1 MIINK
6 IKKINKALYHHTYF
20 NQKDYFA
27 YLNLLK
33 KKIEGNGT
41 NKKKLTNKNFSQTE
55 KIIFELN
62 NKKSLTENDYFIIE
76 KFYNKFSVFL
86 SLKKKYNRK
95 LVKTSNLK
103 CINLTYLIFG
113 ILLFKLNEKVI
124 SKSNKLNTILKII
137 DLSILKKKLNT
148 IEEQFLK
155 KNIINAF
162 RLIKKLL

>member
-1 MIINK
+1 M
-6 IKKINKALYHHTYF
+6 
-20 NQKDYFA
+20 
-27 YLNLLK
+27 
-33 KKIEGNGT
+33 
-41 NKKKLTNKNFSQTE
+41 
-55 KIIFELN
+55 
-62 NKKSLTENDYFIIE
+62 
-76 KFYNKFSVFL
+76 
-86 SLKKKYNRK
+86 
-95 LVKTSNLK
+95 
-103 CINLTYLIFG
+103 TYLIFG